1 MFIWLQL
8 TRTYKGNQK
17 GSSYRGTWFLLT
29 SLITWSLTERTDTF
43 FATGHQGITE
53 KKKLTQSTTDQPL
66 QKYISSLQ
74 ILFEIWFK
82 INSTLWIDY
91 VLTHEKWGLSYRGKN
106 YRGNDLKGEK
116 KSLRVAGR
124 FKLSKIKLWWM
135 YGENP
140 GKINCGSSKDELF
153 ELPGVNFTVCPLLA
167 FRLFVW
173 SHW

>member
-74 ILFEIWFK
+74 ILFEIW
-82 INSTLWIDY
+82 
-91 VLTHEKWGLSYRGKN
+91 
-106 YRGNDLKGEK
+106 LKK
-116 KSLRVAGR
+116 KFNVMDWLCFDSWEVR
-124 FKLSKIKLWWM
+124 
-135 YGENP
+135 
-140 GKINCGSSKDELF
+140 F
-153 ELPGVNFTVCPLLA
+153 ELSREKLQRKWPEGRKKIASSCREVQVIEDKIMVNVWRKSRENQLWFKQGRTFRVTGSQLYSVPFTGL
-167 FRLFVW
+167 
-173 SHW
+173 